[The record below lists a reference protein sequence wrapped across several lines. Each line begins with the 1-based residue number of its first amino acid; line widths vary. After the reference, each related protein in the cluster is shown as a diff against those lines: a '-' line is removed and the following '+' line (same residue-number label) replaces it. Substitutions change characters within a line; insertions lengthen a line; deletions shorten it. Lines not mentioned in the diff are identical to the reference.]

1 MRPKGESWRNSSLAE
16 AGASAAAEQGTWP
29 VWSLVTSPAAMPS
42 AGPGAG
48 SCTCGVGCPVGVWLP
63 CVGWGEGAREDLQR
77 AALAGRGL
85 QRELA
90 FCMDSPH
97 LCTRSIDHFIPII
110 KMIRKHPKG
119 SKWQT
124 HILDTWSY
132 PQWSGGEKPA
142 LAVSIFMLHN

>member
-1 MRPKGESWRNSSLAE
+1 MIISGKVKGLLKMF
-16 AGASAAAEQGTWP
+16 G
-29 VWSLVTSPAAMPS
+29 
-42 AGPGAG
+42 
-48 SCTCGVGCPVGVWLP
+48 
-63 CVGWGEGAREDLQR
+63 
-77 AALAGRGL
+77 
-85 QRELA
+85 
-90 FCMDSPH
+90 H
-97 LCTRSIDHFIPII
+97 HHSIDHFIPII